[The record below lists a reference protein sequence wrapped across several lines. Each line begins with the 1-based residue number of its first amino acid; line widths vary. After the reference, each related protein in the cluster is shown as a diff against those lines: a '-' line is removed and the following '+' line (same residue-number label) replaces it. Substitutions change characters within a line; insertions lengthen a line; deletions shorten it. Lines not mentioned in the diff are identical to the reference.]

1 MAKSLSQI
9 EQQIAKLQHRA
20 KLLKAKEAVGV
31 IARIRGAIEHYGLTP
46 QDLFGPVTMAK
57 KKAVKSLARA
67 LPGAEKLAPSATKRA
82 SKKLRGKA
90 APKKTV
96 SPPKYEDGAGRT
108 WTGNGQRPGWF
119 KAAIASGKAPEDLLI
134 KAKG

>member
-20 KLLKAKEAVGV
+20 SLLKAKEAVGV

-46 QDLFGPVTMAK
+46 QDLFGPAAVAK
-57 KKAVKSLARA
+57 KRAIKSLARA
-67 LPGAEKLAPSATKRA
+67 ALGTESLAPSATKRA
-82 SKKLRGKA
+82 SKKLRAKA

-96 SPPKYEDGAGRT
+96 SPAKYEDGTGRT

-119 KAAIASGKAPEDLLI
+119 KAAIASGKTPEDLLI
-134 KAKG
+134 KTRG